1 MSEEGKQEKSEYI
14 KQYKKIYLNNVLK
27 KRKENNELKSVEVDV
42 VTNFIE
48 DEIVNCRKRNSDAEV

>member
-1 MSEEGKQEKSEYI
+1 MSEEGKQEKNEYI

>member
-14 KQYKKIYLNNVLK
+14 KQYKKIYLNNVLE